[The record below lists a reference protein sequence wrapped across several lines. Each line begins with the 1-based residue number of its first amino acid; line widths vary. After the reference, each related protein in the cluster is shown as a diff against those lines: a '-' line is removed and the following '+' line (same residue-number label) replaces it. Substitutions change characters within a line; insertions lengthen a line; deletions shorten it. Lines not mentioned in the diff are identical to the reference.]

1 MDNNLSLI
9 EQMLLERA
17 DQVIAIEDDY
27 IMVDDKK
34 IELTE
39 EEKSILKS

>member
-1 MDNNLSLI
+1 MDNNRSLI

>member
-1 MDNNLSLI
+1 MGNNLSLV
-9 EQMLLERA
+9 EKMLLERA
-17 DQVIAIEDDY
+17 DQVIAIEDDH

-39 EEKSILKS
+39 EEKAILQL

>member
-1 MDNNLSLI
+1 MVNNLSLI

-17 DQVIAIEDDY
+17 DQVIVIEDDC

-39 EEKSILKS
+39 EEKSILQS

>member
-39 EEKSILKS
+39 EEKSILQS

>member
-1 MDNNLSLI
+1 MDNNLSLV
-9 EQMLLERA
+9 EKMLLERA

-39 EEKSILKS
+39 EEKSIIQP

>member
-1 MDNNLSLI
+1 MASELSLI

-17 DQVIAIEDDY
+17 GQVIAIEDDY

-39 EEKSILKS
+39 EEKTKLKS

>member
-1 MDNNLSLI
+1 MGNNLSLI

>member
-39 EEKSILKS
+39 EEKSIIQS

>member
-1 MDNNLSLI
+1 MDNNLSLV
-9 EQMLLERA
+9 EKMLLERA

-39 EEKSILKS
+39 EGQIK

>member
-1 MDNNLSLI
+1 MDNNLSLV
-9 EQMLLERA
+9 EKMLLERA

-39 EEKSILKS
+39 EEKSIIQS

>member
-17 DQVIAIEDDY
+17 DQVIAIEDDC

-39 EEKSILKS
+39 EEKSILRS

>member
-1 MDNNLSLI
+1 MDNNLSLF
-9 EQMLLERA
+9 EKMLLERA
-17 DQVIAIEDDY
+17 DQVIVIEDDY

-39 EEKSILKS
+39 EEKSILQQ